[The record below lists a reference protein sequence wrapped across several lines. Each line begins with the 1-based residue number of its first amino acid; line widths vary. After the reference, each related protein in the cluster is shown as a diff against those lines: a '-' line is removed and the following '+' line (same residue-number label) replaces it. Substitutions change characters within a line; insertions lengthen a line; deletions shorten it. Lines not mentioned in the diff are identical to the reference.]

1 MENGLYDFGMVGL
14 GVMGSNF
21 LLNMADHGYK
31 VIGFDL
37 DAAKAKKLEDEATA
51 GTTVKGVITLQD
63 MVRQLDKPRRIM
75 MLVPAGKP
83 VDEVISNLIP
93 LLEPNDIVIDGG
105 NSHYTDTLRRVRT
118 LEEKG
123 IHFMGMGVSGGE
135 EGARKG
141 PSIMPG
147 GDLSAWQ
154 RVKPMLE
161 AVSAKV
167 DGEPCVAYMGKDA
180 AGHYVKMVH
189 NGIEYAIMQLISE
202 VYDLL
207 KRGLGLSN
215 NKLANVFKKWNEE
228 ELQSFLVEIT
238 SEIFLKNDEDAKE
251 RLVDV
256 ISDKAGSKGTGKWTS
271 QDAMELPV
279 SIPTIDIAVAMRTL
293 SAYKEERVTASQLY
307 HHEVKGLKGKK
318 DADLKQ
324 IRDALYFATIICY
337 AQGLAMLYKAS
348 SELSME
354 IPLHD
359 VVKIWRGGCII
370 RSSLLE
376 EFYKAFTKDQLLSNI
391 LLDKNVAKLLKKRE
405 KNARAVIRLAVQSKI
420 PVTGLMS
427 ALGYFDAYCSERM
440 PTNLIQ
446 AQRDYFG
453 AHTYER
459 IDKEGKFHTEW
470 VQEVVKGEKHG
481 AETENPKPPAPKRRA
496 KRK

>member
-167 DGEPCVAYMGKDA
+167 DDEPCVAYMG
-180 AGHYVKMVH
+180 
-189 NGIEYAIMQLISE
+189 
-202 VYDLL
+202 
-207 KRGLGLSN
+207 
-215 NKLANVFKKWNEE
+215 
-228 ELQSFLVEIT
+228 
-238 SEIFLKNDEDAKE
+238 
-251 RLVDV
+251 
-256 ISDKAGSKGTGKWTS
+256 
-271 QDAMELPV
+271 
-279 SIPTIDIAVAMRTL
+279 
-293 SAYKEERVTASQLY
+293 
-307 HHEVKGLKGKK
+307 
-318 DADLKQ
+318 
-324 IRDALYFATIICY
+324 
-337 AQGLAMLYKAS
+337 
-348 SELSME
+348 
-354 IPLHD
+354 
-359 VVKIWRGGCII
+359 
-370 RSSLLE
+370 
-376 EFYKAFTKDQLLSNI
+376 
-391 LLDKNVAKLLKKRE
+391 
-405 KNARAVIRLAVQSKI
+405 
-420 PVTGLMS
+420 
-427 ALGYFDAYCSERM
+427 
-440 PTNLIQ
+440 
-446 AQRDYFG
+446 
-453 AHTYER
+453 
-459 IDKEGKFHTEW
+459 
-470 VQEVVKGEKHG
+470 
-481 AETENPKPPAPKRRA
+481 
-496 KRK
+496 